1 MRRTAGWHRSFAGI
15 LVVLLGVGFL
25 LQNLTDFKIDWGVV
39 WPVVLILLGVVNLPS
54 ARWLGVLLVVV
65 GAVFLVDNLD
75 VIDVDIG
82 DFWPVVLVVVGLL
95 ILFGGRA
102 RWRRRE
108 PRPSGPAGA
117 SSADEAS
124 TADVLDAAGLFGEV
138 KRQVTSRNFQGGKV
152 SATFGSAEIDLRGA
166 ALAGDGAT
174 IHVEAVF
181 GSAELLAPAD
191 WAVNVQ
197 ASELFGSVEVK
208 RQQPSSPAGTL
219 TLTGSCTFGSI
230 TVR

>member
-1 MRRTAGWHRSFAGI
+1 MRRAAGWHRSFAGI

-25 LQNLTDFKIDWGVV
+25 LQNLTDFEIDWGVV
-39 WPVVLILLGVVNLPS
+39 WPVILIVLGVVNLPS
-54 ARWLGVLLVVV
+54 SRWLGALLVVV

-108 PRPSGPAGA
+108 QRPSGSANA
-117 SSADEAS
+117 SSADEAGS
-124 TADVLDAAGLFGEV
+124 DDVLDASALFGSVE
-138 KRQVTSRNFQGGKV
+138 RQVVSRAFRGGKV

-166 ALAGDGAT
+166 ALADGGAT
-174 IHVEAVF
+174 LHVEAVF

-197 ASELFGSVEVK
+197 ASEMFGSVEVK
-208 RQQPSSPAGTL
+208 RQQPASPAGTL

>member
-1 MRRTAGWHRSFAGI
+1 MRSPAGWHRAFAGI

-25 LQNLTDFKIDWGVV
+25 LQNVTDFEIDWGVV
-39 WPVVLILLGVVNLPS
+39 WPVVLIVLGVVSLPS

-65 GAVFLVDNLD
+65 GAIFLVDNLD

-82 DFWPVVLVVVGLL
+82 DFWPVILVVVGLC

-102 RWRRRE
+102 RRRRE
-108 PRPSGPAGA
+108 WRPSEPANT
-117 SSADEAS
+117 SSADAAS
-124 TADVLDAAGLFGEV
+124 PSDVLDASALFGAVE
-138 KRQVTSRNFQGGKV
+138 RQVVSRAFRGGKV

-166 ALAGDGAT
+166 ALAGDGAAL
-174 IHVEAVF
+174 HVETVF
-181 GSAELLAPAD
+181 GSAELLVPDD

-197 ASELFGSVEVK
+197 TSELFGSVEVK
-208 RQQPSSPAGTL
+208 RRQPPSPAGTL
-219 TLTGSCTFGSI
+219 TITGSCTFGSI